1 MRFFDSVILNMTH
14 LLHPAKTLR
23 CLPRIAFC
31 VGGLILIFDRHSKM
45 ILLGYVWFLW
55 STQNADWFVC
65 SAFCITCCLGAAFF
79 AAQKLRLLVSSSA
92 AAFSRN
98 CCIKKR
104 FYLCLVAGNYLKL
117 PHEKVAVW
125 ICRVK
130 F

>member
-55 STQNADWFVC
+55 STQNADWVVC
-65 SAFCITCCLGAAFF
+65 SAFCTTLMFECCFF
-79 AAQKLRLLVSSSA
+79 
-92 AAFSRN
+92 
-98 CCIKKR
+98 CCAKIETAR
-104 FYLCLVAGNYLKL
+104 LKL
-117 PHEKVAVW
+117 SGSIFEKLLHQKAF
-125 ICRVK
+125 RS
-130 F
+130 